1 MKQITLTK
9 SEKEIMNL
17 LWNVDR
23 PLTATEIVN
32 MTPERT
38 WKKSYIHLLINSQNQ
53 KELIKSDSLV
63 RTGRKFGR
71 TFVATMTEEE
81 FEILV
86 DNIQREGVLNNIEKK
101 LILNTIE
108 YGDLLVEDIMTKGR
122 DVVYVTDNDNYDTI
136 QEVFEKYNY
145 N

>member
-38 WKKSYIHLLINSQNQ
+38 WKKSYIHLLINSLIQ

-63 RTGRKFGR
+63 RTGRNFGR

-81 FEILV
+81 FTILQITGNKNFSPTSV
-86 DNIQREGVLNNIEKK
+86 PFLVSALLDTCDDLDLICELEQLIQKK
-101 LILNTIE
+101 KEELTH
-108 YGDLLVEDIMTKGR
+108 
-122 DVVYVTDNDNYDTI
+122 
-136 QEVFEKYNY
+136 
-145 N
+145 

>member
-38 WKKSYIHLLINSQNQ
+38 WKKSYIHLLINSLIQ

-63 RTGRKFGR
+63 RTGRNFGR
-71 TFVATMTEEE
+71 TFVATMSEEE
-81 FEILV
+81 FLIIQITNGKNFSSTSVPLLV
-86 DNIQREGVLNNIEKK
+86 SALLDSCEDPALLDEVEQLVQEKK
-101 LILNTIE
+101 ATLS
-108 YGDLLVEDIMTKGR
+108 
-122 DVVYVTDNDNYDTI
+122 
-136 QEVFEKYNY
+136 QQ
-145 N
+145 

>member
-32 MTPERT
+32 LTPERT
-38 WKKSYIHLLINSQNQ
+38 WKKSYIHLLINSLIQ

-63 RTGRKFGR
+63 RTGRNFGR
-71 TFVATMTEEE
+71 TFVATMSEAEFMILQITSNKNFSSTSVPFFVSALLDTCNDLNQIEELE
-81 FEILV
+81 QLL
-86 DNIQREGVLNNIEKK
+86 QKK
-101 LILNTIE
+101 KNELMN
-108 YGDLLVEDIMTKGR
+108 
-122 DVVYVTDNDNYDTI
+122 
-136 QEVFEKYNY
+136 Q
-145 N
+145 

>member
-38 WKKSYIHLLINSQNQ
+38 WKKSYIHLLINSLMQ
-53 KELIKSDSLV
+53 KQLIKSDSLV
-63 RTGRKFGR
+63 RTGRNFGR
-71 TFVATMTEEE
+71 TFVATMSEEE
-81 FEILV
+81 FSILQITNNKNFSQKSIPFFVSALLDTCDDLDLICELEEILR
-86 DNIQREGVLNNIEKK
+86 QKK
-101 LILNTIE
+101 EEL
-108 YGDLLVEDIMTKGR
+108 MPK
-122 DVVYVTDNDNYDTI
+122 
-136 QEVFEKYNY
+136 
-145 N
+145 